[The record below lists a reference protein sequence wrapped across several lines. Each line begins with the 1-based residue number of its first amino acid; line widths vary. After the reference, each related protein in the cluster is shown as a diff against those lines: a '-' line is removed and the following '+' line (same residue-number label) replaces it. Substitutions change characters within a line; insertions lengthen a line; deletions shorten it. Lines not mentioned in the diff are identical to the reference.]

1 MKDLMHRMGALAAPL
16 FAPIWPLA
24 TTIIEVACARL
35 TRSRGG
41 SGHAVLIGA
50 WKQVH

>member
-1 MKDLMHRMGALAAPL
+1 MRRMGALAAPL
-16 FAPIWPLA
+16 FAPTWPFAA
-24 TTIIEVACARL
+24 TVTEVACARL

-41 SGHAVLIGA
+41 GGHAVLIGA